1 MNVFNKIA
9 HGKKIIIKKYNQ
21 DWIDRKVADL
31 IHVLEKLFIKFKKS
45 KLHIDEEMYKK
56 VRNHVQNLIK
66 KADKFL

>member
-1 MNVFNKIA
+1 MNASNKIA

-45 KLHIDEEMYKK
+45 KLHIDEEIYKK
-56 VRNHVQNLIK
+56 S
-66 KADKFL
+66 